1 MTCNVFPPDARMAS
15 SGFMSTAS
23 IVSLISL
30 ARIPK
35 EKTINA
41 KMPGNTPTPN
51 RPTNTTAKTRSGI
64 VRNTFI
70 NVRTERYK
78 DFDVVIFR
86 ADNKAKGTVST
97 AATVVAMTAICIVWD
112 NGPQTLETTDV
123 LGGKNFSATCFILL
137 RALLNPPVIWF
148 CVQNMLNK

>member
-78 DFDVVIFR
+78 DFDVVRSEEHMSELQSRF
-86 ADNKAKGTVST
+86 D
-97 AATVVAMTAICIVWD
+97 IVCRLL
-112 NGPQTLETTDV
+112 LE
-123 LGGKNFSATCFILL
+123 K
-137 RALLNPPVIWF
+137 
-148 CVQNMLNK
+148 KKK